1 MQDYQ
6 FKYSSHCLCIFY
18 SEPFLFSAPTVH
30 MIVEIA
36 RSFLLFSCS
45 LNLITFHAPHLEDV
59 LELMTLRR
67 LSRNTA
73 LTTYL
78 NRSQSILSTLM
89 WVTAA
94 FFQAKQRVL
103 GRVLKRYIFVGTA
116 WNDSSGDLMIH
127 VLIWNSAVSG

>member
-59 LELMTLRR
+59 LELMTLPK
-67 LSRNTA
+67 
-73 LTTYL
+73 
-78 NRSQSILSTLM
+78 
-89 WVTAA
+89 TAA
-94 FFQAKQRVL
+94 LIAKYHPYHI
-103 GRVLKRYIFVGTA
+103 LK
-116 WNDSSGDLMIH
+116 
-127 VLIWNSAVSG
+127 